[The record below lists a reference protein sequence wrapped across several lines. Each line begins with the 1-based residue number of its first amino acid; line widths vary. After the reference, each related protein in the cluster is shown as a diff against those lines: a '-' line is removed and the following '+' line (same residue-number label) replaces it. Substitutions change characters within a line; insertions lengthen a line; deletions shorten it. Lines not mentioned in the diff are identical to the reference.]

1 MNFRFVTARAPGA
14 GGRTSPVQRSMARK
28 LLVLGVRLFEGLGM
42 VGSHA
47 DKRGNFL
54 MSNARISAEKQA
66 GTSCPV
72 LANEDFRLQV
82 LYSHRILNTPPEA
95 QFDRLTRLA
104 SVHFKVPMS
113 LIALIDS
120 DQMWCKASKGVDM
133 GETPREDAFCAH
145 TIAEAE
151 LMIVPDATKDPRF
164 KENPM
169 VVGEPGIRFY
179 VGAPLITSEGVA
191 LGALCLIDT
200 YPRGFFSPED
210 RRGC

>member
-1 MNFRFVTARAPGA
+1 M
-14 GGRTSPVQRSMARK
+14 
-28 LLVLGVRLFEGLGM
+28 
-42 VGSHA
+42 SH
-47 DKRGNFL
+47 
-54 MSNARISAEKQA
+54 ARISTEKQA
-66 GTSCPV
+66 GTSCPMP
-72 LANEDFRLQV
+72 ANEDFRLQV
-82 LYSHRILNTPPEA
+82 LYSHKILNTPPEA

-113 LIALIDS
+113 IIALVDS
-120 DQMWCKASKGVDM
+120 DQLWCKASCGVDL
-133 GETPREDAFCAH
+133 ENTPREDAFCAH

-210 RRGC
+210 RQYLTDLAGAVVDQMELRRALLTEMQDDMYMVG

>member
-1 MNFRFVTARAPGA
+1 MT
-14 GGRTSPVQRSMARK
+14 
-28 LLVLGVRLFEGLGM
+28 
-42 VGSHA
+42 H
-47 DKRGNFL
+47 
-54 MSNARISAEKQA
+54 ARISMEKQA
-66 GTSCPV
+66 GTSYPMP
-72 LANEDFRLQV
+72 ANEDFRLQV
-82 LYSHRILNTPPEA
+82 LYSHKILNTPPEA

-113 LIALIDS
+113 IIALVDS
-120 DQMWCKASKGVDM
+120 DQLWCKASCGVDLKN
-133 GETPREDAFCAH
+133 TPREDAFCAH

-210 RRGC
+210 RQYLTDLAGAVVDQMELRRALLTEMQDDMYMVG